1 MQTCNTLDF
10 KVSIINMFNKLHN
23 KMKNLIRDL
32 KIVIQNQMDWK
43 IHIKNLYHQMG
54 LTVDSIKLKRISEV
68 EYGSDGNI
76 QSEAWREKTV
86 EIQIEKD
93 KRHMVYGQTLTFM

>member
-1 MQTCNTLDF
+1 
-10 KVSIINMFNKLHN
+10 
-23 KMKNLIRDL
+23 
-32 KIVIQNQMDWK
+32 
-43 IHIKNLYHQMG
+43 MG

-68 EYGSDGNI
+68 KYGSDGNI